1 MKYERVLILIPFCLA
16 SCITESPV
24 VDTAEYSRTSH
35 NHVDQA
41 AVHSKREDAS
51 VWYDGDAQYFTR
63 DEFERYER
71 DHGIDTT
78 WLEPKDSE
86 SPQHRR
92 FLILTGKPS
101 FESLMEVRLDR
112 ETEQLRSW
120 SAGAKVSCSQW
131 PTPDESIFTN
141 KVRNHRSWCRI
152 KITIVRRWPDSSP
165 AELEFAELKWKDGP
179 SKSNKAQQ
187 AGTSGDDNAPN

>member
-16 SCITESPV
+16 SCIKEIPG
-24 VDTAEYSRTSH
+24 VDVDECFRTSR
-35 NHVDQA
+35 NHVDHA
-41 AVHSKREDAS
+41 TVHSEREDAS

-63 DEFERYER
+63 DEFEMYER
-71 DHGIDTT
+71 DHGNDTT
-78 WLEPKDSE
+78 WLGPKDSE

-101 FESLMEVRLDR
+101 FESLMQVRLDKD
-112 ETEQLRSW
+112 TEQLRSW

-131 PTPDESIFTN
+131 PTPDESIFTD
-141 KVRNHRSWCRI
+141 KARNHRSWCRI

-165 AELEFAELKWKDGP
+165 AELEFAELIWKDGP

-187 AGTSGDDNAPN
+187 AGASDGDNASN